1 MGLVY
6 LRIAFFILPRHNKLL
21 WRLVAQKRSPKL
33 RRLRR
38 NSQTGTFRRVLTL
51 LLQNIGG
58 SKLYHESPRLIC
70 VLYTAPTYGPC
81 RTLKPIRSKVIDE
94 FDHNVHFVE
103 TDIEENLEIAEVAGI
118 MGTPCVQFFKNKENL
133 RLFFF
138 YTPGAGPTVKSGSKG
153 KRHHLILTKTLEW
166 TLNWCILQ
174 SMFDRQTLKL
184 TEVTTSDK
192 LESIGMVQAT
202 ELGFTLMFMK
212 VSN

>member
-1 MGLVY
+1 MMKNQFYV
-6 LRIAFFILPRHNKLL
+6 
-21 WRLVAQKRSPKL
+21 
-33 RRLRR
+33 
-38 NSQTGTFRRVLTL
+38 
-51 LLQNIGG
+51 
-58 SKLYHESPRLIC
+58 
-70 VLYTAPTYGPC
+70 
-81 RTLKPIRSKVIDE
+81 VIDE

-138 YTPGAGPTVKSGSKG
+138 YTPGAGPTVKSSSKG

-174 SMFDRQTLKL
+174 SMFDRTLVELEGLKKANIRDGVEVVQYLVWLDKQEIYGVFGYFLEGDEVTKKKQLQTLKL

-202 ELGFTLMFMK
+202 EMGFTLMFMK